1 MNNQIAVN
9 IGEQR
14 FDKLIEEHKFYIDKT
29 GFVKEWWEYGSTV
42 TLITRPR
49 RFGKTLNMSM
59 LECFFYN
66 KYADR
71 GDLFEGLSIW
81 EEEKYR
87 KLQGTYPVI
96 ALSFADV
103 KETTFSDVREK
114 LCLILQNLYNQ
125 YDFLVEE
132 GFLKADRDF
141 NA

>member
-1 MNNQIAVN
+1 MT
-9 IGEQR
+9 EQ
-14 FDKLIEEHKFYIDKT
+14 FFS
-29 GFVKEWWEYGSTV
+29 VKYE
-42 TLITRPR
+42 
-49 RFGKTLNMSM
+49 N
-59 LECFFYN
+59 
-66 KYADR
+66 R

-132 GFLKADRDF
+132 GFGEGGAGAFLPRLCVGTSGGA
-141 NA
+141 